1 MTAGPGGEFYNFRPL
16 LARYFYIS
24 TKYSASTAIMS
35 PSSRINAHN
44 ALPVY
49 RLHFH
54 RLTLCVSAVFAVARC
69 PSVRPSDTLVY
80 CIQTAEEIVKLLSQP
95 GSPIT
100 LVFEPK
106 RRYPIPRET
115 PSAGAQNTLGSEK
128 FTISTEIAIYLYNG
142 TR

>member
-1 MTAGPGGEFYNFRPL
+1 
-16 LARYFYIS
+16 
-24 TKYSASTAIMS
+24 MS